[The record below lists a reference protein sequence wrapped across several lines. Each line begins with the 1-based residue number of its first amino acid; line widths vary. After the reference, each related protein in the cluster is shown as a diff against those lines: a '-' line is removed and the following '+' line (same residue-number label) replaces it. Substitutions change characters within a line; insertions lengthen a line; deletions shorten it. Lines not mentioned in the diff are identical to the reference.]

1 MIKVVIADDEKRF
14 RTYMEKVLNWEEL
27 GFQICGMA
35 SNGLQVL
42 EMLEGIKPDI
52 ALLDINMP
60 KLDGVAL
67 TEKLREISPETYIV
81 FITGYSEFE
90 YARQAVKLGVSE
102 YLLKPFSGDELAKV
116 VIKIK
121 DTILKN
127 REREKQNR
135 KNHRIIVEELLNKLL
150 RLDED
155 ETEKMQEYKD
165 KLEGLGIR
173 MESPFYVAAVIQMES
188 AEGKEILKED
198 RDIWK
203 FGIQNI
209 LEEMSQSTGK
219 KFLLFSSYEGNLI
232 YVALC
237 KNREEAET
245 LETFME
251 GFCRCT
257 EKLLRVTIKAGIGS
271 IETEFEKCP
280 RSAGNAFLIF
290 RNRFNFGKKS
300 VICYEDFQ
308 RPSSRRGEE
317 IIEEVE
323 CYIKEHYSDSGLSA
337 EDISEAVY
345 LDISYIRKV
354 FSKYK
359 EYTIQDY
366 ITSVRMKA
374 AMEKLNEQKLSIGE
388 IAEACGYLD
397 AGYFSRCFKK
407 YYEISPRQY
416 INQLQN
422 NGKNRRE

>member
-35 SNGLQVL
+35 TNGIQVL
-42 EMLEGIKPDI
+42 EILEETKPDI

-60 KLDGVAL
+60 KLDGVSL
-67 TEKLREISPETYIV
+67 TEKLRKISPETYVV

-102 YLLKPFSGDELAKV
+102 YLLKPFSGNELAKV
-116 VIKIK
+116 MMKIK
-121 DTILKN
+121 DTILKK
-127 REREKQNR
+127 REIEKQNR
-135 KNHRIIVEELLNKLL
+135 KNQRIIVEELLNKLF

-155 ETEKMQEYKD
+155 EKDKMEEYKE
-165 KLEGLGIR
+165 KLEGLGIG
-173 MESPFYVAAVIQMES
+173 MDAPFYITAVIQMEN
-188 AEGKEILKED
+188 AGGKEILKEE
-198 RDIWK
+198 RDIWA
-203 FGIQNI
+203 FGICNI
-209 LEEMSQSTGK
+209 LEEMNRNAGK
-219 KFLLFSSYEGNLI
+219 EFLIFNSYEGNQVYI
-232 YVALC
+232 EFC
-237 KNREEAET
+237 KKREEAEA
-245 LETFME
+245 LEEFME
-251 GFCRCT
+251 EFCRCT
-257 EKLLRVTIKAGIGS
+257 ERFLGVTVKAGIGS
-271 IETEFEKCP
+271 IEVEFEKLS
-280 RSAGNAFLIF
+280 RSAGNASMFF
-290 RNRFNFGKKS
+290 RNKFAFWKKS
-300 VICYEDFQ
+300 VVCYEDFQ

-323 CYIKEHYSDSGLSA
+323 NYIKEHYSNPGLSA

-359 EYTIQDY
+359 DYTIQDY
-366 ITSVRMKA
+366 ITSVRMEA

-388 IAEACGYLD
+388 IAEVCGYLD

-416 INQLQN
+416 VNQIQN
-422 NGKNRRE
+422 NRKKQA